1 MKSLEE
7 AIIEYQNEDNFAIE
21 EEEKKN
27 VKLLTMSNSLK
38 RAAKDKQSE
47 FDNLLKQKAYNEE
60 KNKHCVIIDANETE
74 LQYREK
80 LIILIYIYYSY
91 V

>member
-7 AIIEYQNEDNFAIE
+7 TIIEYQNEDNFAIE

-47 FDNLLKQKAYNEE
+47 VDNLLKQKAYNEE
-60 KNKHCVIIDANETE
+60 KTSIA
-74 LQYREK
+74 
-80 LIILIYIYYSY
+80 
-91 V
+91 

>member
-7 AIIEYQNEDNFAIE
+7 AIIEYQNEDNQAIE

-47 FDNLLKQKAYNEE
+47 VDNLLKQKAYNEE
-60 KNKHCVIIDANETE
+60 KTSIA
-74 LQYREK
+74 
-80 LIILIYIYYSY
+80 
-91 V
+91 

>member
-38 RAAKDKQSE
+38 RGAKDKQSE
-47 FDNLLKQKAYNEE
+47 VDNLLKQKAYNEE
-60 KNKHCVIIDANETE
+60 KTSIA
-74 LQYREK
+74 
-80 LIILIYIYYSY
+80 
-91 V
+91 

>member
-1 MKSLEE
+1 MKSLQE

-47 FDNLLKQKAYNEE
+47 VDNLLKQKAYNEE
-60 KNKHCVIIDANETE
+60 KTSIA
-74 LQYREK
+74 
-80 LIILIYIYYSY
+80 
-91 V
+91 

>member
-47 FDNLLKQKAYNEE
+47 VDNLLKQKAYNEE
-60 KNKHCVIIDANETE
+60 KTSIA
-74 LQYREK
+74 
-80 LIILIYIYYSY
+80 
-91 V
+91 

>member
-47 FDNLLKQKAYNEE
+47 VDNLLKQKAYNEE
-60 KNKHCVIIDANETE
+60 KTSIAW
-74 LQYREK
+74 
-80 LIILIYIYYSY
+80 
-91 V
+91 

>member
-38 RAAKDKQSE
+38 RAVKDKQSE
-47 FDNLLKQKAYNEE
+47 VDNLLKQKAYNEE
-60 KNKHCVIIDANETE
+60 KTSIA
-74 LQYREK
+74 
-80 LIILIYIYYSY
+80 
-91 V
+91 

>member
-27 VKLLTMSNSLK
+27 VKLLTMLNSLK

-47 FDNLLKQKAYNEE
+47 VDNLLKQKAYNEE
-60 KNKHCVIIDANETE
+60 KTSIA
-74 LQYREK
+74 
-80 LIILIYIYYSY
+80 
-91 V
+91 

>member
-1 MKSLEE
+1 MKSLQE

-38 RAAKDKQSE
+38 RAVKDKQSE
-47 FDNLLKQKAYNEE
+47 VDNLLKQKAYNEE
-60 KNKHCVIIDANETE
+60 KTSIA
-74 LQYREK
+74 
-80 LIILIYIYYSY
+80 
-91 V
+91 

>member
-1 MKSLEE
+1 MKSLQE

-38 RAAKDKQSE
+38 RAVKDKQSDV
-47 FDNLLKQKAYNEE
+47 DNLLKQKAYNEE
-60 KNKHCVIIDANETE
+60 KTSIA
-74 LQYREK
+74 
-80 LIILIYIYYSY
+80 
-91 V
+91 

>member
-47 FDNLLKQKAYNEE
+47 VDN
-60 KNKHCVIIDANETE
+60 
-74 LQYREK
+74 
-80 LIILIYIYYSY
+80 
-91 V
+91 